1 MADIRLD
8 FEKRL
13 SCEQIHLI
21 AVESFSQAEV
31 LLLGDRLKG
40 YVSNVGSQRTKAHKL
55 FLELNNSLLSAILQA
70 KKTLRCFAQTC

>member
-1 MADIRLD
+1 MPDIRLD

-40 YVSNVGSQRTKAHKL
+40 YVSNVGSQWTKAHK
-55 FLELNNSLLSAILQA
+55 F
-70 KKTLRCFAQTC
+70 F